1 MSNFL
6 QIARNKQ
13 HFYALSGL
21 VKYRSCL
28 NFRCNAEGDV
38 VINALG
44 ECVLHNYL

>member
-6 QIARNKQ
+6 QIARNK
-13 HFYALSGL
+13 HALSGL
-21 VKYRSCL
+21 VKYWSCL
-28 NFRCNAEGDV
+28 SFCCSAEGDV

>member
-1 MSNFL
+1 
-6 QIARNKQ
+6 
-13 HFYALSGL
+13 
-21 VKYRSCL
+21 L